1 MAIRTCPLCM
11 TKVSAGRV
19 VAYTD
24 GMECSGC
31 KTQLEVSQGSRLLAT
46 TVGLLA
52 GALVWRLTR
61 FSGGTLGWVLPMVY
75 AFLAFS
81 IVSPLFLMATA
92 DLRSK
97 PAEALTEQPPVP
109 AHSPGEGHH

>member
-1 MAIRTCPLCM
+1 M
-11 TKVSAGRV
+11 TKVPPGRV

-24 GMECSGC
+24 GMECPGC
-31 KTQLEVSQGSRLLAT
+31 KTQLEVSRGSRLLAT

-97 PAEALTEQPPVP
+97 PAEAVAEPPTVP
-109 AHSPGEGHH
+109 ARSPGGSPH